1 MTGSLR
7 YTAFFRQYAV
17 LNSVTK
23 QEVTMNNNNNRLI
36 LSISRYL
43 LVSIVII
50 SAPLSLAQRDIDPT
64 RWEEAMQRF
73 DEQDRMS
80 PPPES
85 AIVLTGSSSIARWNE
100 QSIAALA
107 PLTVIP
113 RGFGGSV
120 MEDVLYHLDR
130 VALRY
135 APRAILIY
143 EGDNDT
149 AFGIADATIIAQF
162 QEVVDRIHTELPE
175 TRIYVLSVKPSVLR
189 VDVWDAAVRVNAQ
202 YQEIAAADPLVHYVD
217 VATPFL
223 WADGSVMDD
232 IFVEDNLHLNDMGN
246 LIWGAA
252 IRAALMPLEVRY
264 ESADGAPGDD

>member
-1 MTGSLR
+1 MKNKNNIHKR
-7 YTAFFRQYAV
+7 FFSQLLIVLLAV
-17 LNSVTK
+17 PSSSMVF
-23 QEVTMNNNNNRLI
+23 
-36 LSISRYL
+36 
-43 LVSIVII
+43 
-50 SAPLSLAQRDIDPT
+50 AQRDIDPT
-64 RWEEAMQRF
+64 RWEDAMMRF

-80 PPPES
+80 PPPEN

-100 QSIAALA
+100 QSVAALA

-149 AFGIADATIIAQF
+149 FFGIAEETIISQF
-162 QEVVDRIHTELPE
+162 QQIVDRIHAELPE
-175 TRIYVLSVKPSVLR
+175 TRIYVLSVKPSVSR
-189 VDVWDAAVRVNAQ
+189 VAVWDAAQRVSAG
-202 YQEIAAADPLVHYVD
+202 YLEIANNDPLVHYVD

-223 WADGSVMDD
+223 WDDGTVMDD
-232 IFVEDNLHLNDMGN
+232 VFVADNLHLNDMGN

-252 IRAALMPLEVRY
+252 IRAALMPLEARH
-264 ESADGAPGDD
+264 EIAISSPGDD